1 VAKTKSEGLE
11 PVTITNSEQTSMPA
25 LTMEELNAG
34 DTVQAPKK

>member
-1 VAKTKSEGLE
+1 VAKTKAPELE
-11 PVTITNSEQTSMPA
+11 PATVTNSEQTSMPE